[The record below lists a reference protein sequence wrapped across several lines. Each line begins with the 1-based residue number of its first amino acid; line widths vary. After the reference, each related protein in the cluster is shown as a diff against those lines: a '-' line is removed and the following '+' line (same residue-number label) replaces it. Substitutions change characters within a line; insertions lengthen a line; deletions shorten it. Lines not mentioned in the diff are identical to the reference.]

1 MTSSLELFDTA
12 FIEIAKSLSQE
23 ESFILKMQQLEGKK
37 TELFDHILSSPNLFE
52 KEKDTITIFL
62 ILSFIAQGQ
71 EKQVQDAS
79 ISKIL
84 KVLQN
89 TKDQKEAK
97 LKM

>member
-1 MTSSLELFDTA
+1 MATFLDLNEIA
-12 FIEIAKSLSQE
+12 FIEIAKTLTQDE
-23 ESFILKMQQLEGKK
+23 PFILKMQQLEGKK
-37 TELFDHILSSPNLFE
+37 NELFDHVLSSPNLFE

-79 ISKIL
+79 ISKL
-84 KVLQN
+84 FKVLNN